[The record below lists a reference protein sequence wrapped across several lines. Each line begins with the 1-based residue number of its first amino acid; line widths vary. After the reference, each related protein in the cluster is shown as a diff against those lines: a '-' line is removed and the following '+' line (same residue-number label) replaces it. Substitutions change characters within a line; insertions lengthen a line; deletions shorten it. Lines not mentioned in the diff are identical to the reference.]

1 MSLILYVQG
10 EVLKRQDFNVWLGYS
25 WNIARRCIVA
35 LLIQGP
41 QGCFGSGGGG
51 GGGGG
56 GEVEGG

>member
-1 MSLILYVQG
+1 MSLILNVQG

-25 WNIARRCIVA
+25 WNITCRCIAA
-35 LLIQGP
+35 LLTQGP
-41 QGCFGSGGGG
+41 RGCFESGGGG